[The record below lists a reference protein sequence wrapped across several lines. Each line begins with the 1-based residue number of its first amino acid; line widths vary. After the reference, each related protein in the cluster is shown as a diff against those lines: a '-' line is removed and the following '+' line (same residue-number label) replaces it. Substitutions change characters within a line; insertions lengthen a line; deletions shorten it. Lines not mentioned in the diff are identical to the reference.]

1 MEGMES
7 CDLPEYKAIRD
18 SDFFKP
24 FFTALPHIL
33 DKAVTKI
40 GKYLEMS
47 NRKVIVIRKSFF
59 EGDSET
65 GAEENHVTVQEK
77 LYNGANMTV

>member
-7 CDLPEYKAIRD
+7 CDLPEYKAVRD

-24 FFTALPHIL
+24 FLTALPHIL

-40 GKYLEMS
+40 GKYLETS
-47 NRKVIVIRKSFF
+47 NRKVIDKKKLFS
-59 EGDSET
+59 EGGDFDWVST
-65 GAEENHVTVQEK
+65 GVWFGKYSPNIP
-77 LYNGANMTV
+77 LSS